1 MEENTKYFT
10 VPIGML
16 KGLISGERDIK
27 ECASDII
34 DYSLYYHAVS
44 LPFMAEG
51 NEITTQLKAAAKF
64 LNVRIGSIETV
75 LRSGKTLYE
84 KYHRKGAYCGVNTE
98 IVWQYRDDP
107 KTPYQIAQFC
117 AFCATR
123 SIIGKGEYKKTNRDL
138 ISARM
143 FGYTNKE
150 EMQNNTPDLTVK
162 NISKKVRAIREKEIE
177 ERNKYQTRYHS
188 DKILTELEFN
198 WGLKRYADHIR
209 GMYISYSMDLAE
221 LAKICEQS
229 KKSVRL
235 DTLKEAKRLARLS
248 AKITAP

>member
-1 MEENTKYFT
+1 MEGNTKYFT

-27 ECASDII
+27 ECVQDIAN
-34 DYSLYYHAVS
+34 YSVYCHAIR
-44 LPFMAEG
+44 LPFTAEC

-64 LNVRIGSIETV
+64 LNIRIGSIEEA
-75 LRSGKTLYE
+75 LRVGKALYE

-98 IVWQYRDDP
+98 IVWQYYNGP

-123 SIIGKGEYKKTNRDL
+123 SIIGKGEYKKTNRNL
-138 ISARM
+138 IAARM

-177 ERNKYQTRYHS
+177 ERSKYQTRYHS
-188 DKILTELEFN
+188 DKILTDLELN

-209 GMYISYSMDLAE
+209 GVYISYSMDLAE

-235 DTLKEAKRLARLS
+235 DALKEAKRMAKLS
-248 AKITAP
+248 TKSTSP

>member
-1 MEENTKYFT
+1 MEGNTKYFT

-16 KGLISGERDIK
+16 KGLISGERDMMK
-27 ECASDII
+27 CASDIVG
-34 DYSLYYHAVS
+34 YSLYYHAVR

-64 LNVRIGSIETV
+64 LNIRIGSIEEA
-75 LRSGKTLYE
+75 LRVGKALYE

-98 IVWQYRDDP
+98 IVWQYYNGP

-123 SIIGKGEYKKTNRDL
+123 SIIGKGEYKKTNRNL
-138 ISARM
+138 IAARM

-177 ERNKYQTRYHS
+177 ERSKYQTRYHS
-188 DKILTELEFN
+188 DKILTDLELN

-235 DTLKEAKRLARLS
+235 DALKEAKRLARLS
-248 AKITAP
+248 AKSTAP

>member
-1 MEENTKYFT
+1 MEGNTKYFT

-16 KGLISGERDIK
+16 KGLISGERDMM
-27 ECASDII
+27 ECASDIVR
-34 DYSLYYHAVS
+34 YSLYYHAVR

-64 LNVRIGSIETV
+64 LNVRIGSIEEA
-75 LRSGKTLYE
+75 LRVGKALYE

-98 IVWQYRDDP
+98 IVWQYYNGP

-123 SIIGKGEYKKTNRDL
+123 SIIGKGEYKKTNRNL
-138 ISARM
+138 IAARM

-177 ERNKYQTRYHS
+177 ERSKYQTRYHS
-188 DKILTELEFN
+188 DKILTDLELN

-235 DTLKEAKRLARLS
+235 DALKEAKRLARLS
-248 AKITAP
+248 AKSTAP